1 MEELLIASTR
11 HPQSSLHL
19 TLAAPRLQGGK
30 RVSVSRRDGNVAGK
44 CGLFPALSEVKRLDE
59 SLNEQ
64 KCSDEHYLTE

>member
-1 MEELLIASTR
+1 MEELLIASIP

-30 RVSVSRRDGNVAGK
+30 RVGVSRRDGNVAGE
-44 CGLFPALSEVKRLDE
+44 CGLFPALPEMKRLDQ

-64 KCSDEHYLTE
+64 KC